1 MRVLLKAQL
10 DTEKGNDA
18 IRSGKL
24 PQVLQELMEKI
35 KPEAAYFTTDG
46 GLRTMFFFFDLKDPS
61 QMPVIAEPLFFEL
74 GARLDYTPVMNL
86 DDVQKGLSQL
96 KLS

>member
-1 MRVLLKAQL
+1 MRVLLKANL

-24 PQVLQELMEKI
+24 PQVIQELMEKI
-35 KPEAAYFTTDG
+35 KPEAAYFTTEN
-46 GLRTMFFFFDLKDPS
+46 GLRTMFLFFDLKEPS

-74 GARLDYTPVMNL
+74 GAKVDYTPVMNGE
-86 DDVQKGLSQL
+86 DVQKGLSQL

>member
-1 MRVLLKAQL
+1 MRVLLKANL

-24 PQVLQELMEKI
+24 PQVIQELMERI
-35 KPEAAYFTTDG
+35 KPEAAYFTTENG
-46 GLRTMFFFFDLKDPS
+46 CRTMLLFFDLEEPA

-74 GARLDYTPVMNL
+74 GAKVDYTPVMNAE
-86 DDVQKGLSQL
+86 DVRKGLSQL